1 MSDQYPQ
8 YPQSPRQPHDPQV
21 PGQPDGYGQ
30 PTGYGQSPQRQEQA
44 YRTPP
49 ATMSPQDERTWGAI
63 SHAGAVVAMICSA
76 GFLGFIASIAV
87 YVIHKDRGPFV
98 RSHAANSINIQISM
112 FIWLVV
118 ATVVYVVLGVLTLGI
133 GFLVL
138 LPIFLV
144 PLVIAGVLHVI
155 GAVKAYNGEWWNPPL
170 TPALVK

>member
-8 YPQSPRQPHDPQV
+8 YPQQPHDPQV

-30 PTGYGQSPQRQEQA
+30 PRGYGQQPPQEQA
-44 YRTPP
+44 YRMPP
-49 ATMSPQDERTWGAI
+49 TTMSPQDERTWGAI

-118 ATVVYVVLGVLTLGI
+118 ATIVYVVLSILTLGI
-133 GFLVL
+133 GFVVL

-170 TPALVK
+170 TPAFVK